1 MRRGLT
7 YILARPLSGSRL
19 HLPNIIVCQH
29 QNTAITMEDIEKS
42 GGEIVVSPARILFD
56 ESEVRRDRSHEFRR
70 RRGSGVRSR
79 SSSISDEITPV
90 RNSIGATVPIEYR
103 TL

>member
-1 MRRGLT
+1 
-7 YILARPLSGSRL
+7 
-19 HLPNIIVCQH
+19 
-29 QNTAITMEDIEKS
+29 MEEIEKS
-42 GGEIVVSPARILFD
+42 VGEIVVSPARIVFD

-79 SSSISDEITPV
+79 ASSMSDEITPV